1 MVENMFYS
9 LYKDIKNLIAESFG
23 IVLDPKTG
31 IVADASKSR
40 LKDIQWFNNQYEGIV
55 HTSPVV
61 LVEFSELD
69 ISPATKQTN
78 TTNINIRLH
87 IVSEVKDESDG
98 DVWDEDVEWHEKLAH
113 DVLQAVVRQRLRFE
127 DHKTRPLDPVSW
139 RHYHKYN
146 GWMVTLVELKTK
158 G

>member
-78 TTNINIRLH
+78 TANINIRLH

-113 DVLQAVVRQRLRFE
+113 DVLEAVVRQRLSFE
-127 DHKTRPLDPVSW
+127 DHETRPLDPVSW

-146 GWMVTLVELKTK
+146 GWMVTLIELKTK